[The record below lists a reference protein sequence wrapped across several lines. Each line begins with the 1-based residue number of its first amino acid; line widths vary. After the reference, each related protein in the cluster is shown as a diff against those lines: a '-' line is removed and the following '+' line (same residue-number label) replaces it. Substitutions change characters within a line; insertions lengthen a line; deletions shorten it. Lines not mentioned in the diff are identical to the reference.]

1 MFSTNSKAT
10 SVDPQLRQALDLASE
25 VAERYGLSSIN
36 ALLTSCQSALTQDQI
51 TIAIVGRFK
60 AGKSSFLNHFLG
72 RTLLPVGVVPVTTV
86 VTEIRFG
93 PAERAEV
100 RFLEGR
106 VEEVPLNEIAGY
118 VSELENAENHKRVST
133 IRIELPSLARF
144 PGLIPFSCYCP
155 SRRR

>member
-1 MFSTNSKAT
+1 MAPTKRRGSACSRPIQRPLP
-10 SVDPQLRQALDLASE
+10 SILQLRQALDLASE
-25 VAERYGLSSIN
+25 VAERYGLSSTN
-36 ALLTSCQSALTQDQI
+36 ALLASCQSALTQDEI

-72 RTLLPVGVVPVTTV
+72 RPLLPVGVVPVTTV

-106 VEEVPLNEIAGY
+106 VEEIPLNEIASY
-118 VSELENAENHKRVST
+118 VSERENARELQTSGNH
-133 IRIELPSLARF
+133 
-144 PGLIPFSCYCP
+144 PG
-155 SRRR
+155 